1 MTFETIKRDEILGI
15 LREAKN
21 VKEQKKILCDMLYCT
36 PAELEKLIAELE
48 GEKKA
53 RHKWTE
59 RENEELI
66 YMYNSGMETGK
77 ICERFGFEKPQALY
91 DRLKKLRKSGKIE
104 THRQKGTKKMEE
116 VKAKAEIKAEEKE
129 EVKTE
134 TKTETRTESA
144 DEVRA
149 RYISEMKK
157 QDNMLYACSN
167 ALVSALTLIDK
178 LRRLIAA
185 IGDKE

>member
-91 DRLKKLRKSGKIE
+91 DRLKKLRKNGKIE

-116 VKAKAEIKAEEKE
+116 AKA
-129 EVKTE
+129 
-134 TKTETRTESA
+134 KTETRAESA

-157 QDNMLYACSN
+157 QDNMLYACSD

>member
-1 MTFETIKRDEILGI
+1 MTFETINRDEILGI
-15 LREAKN
+15 LREAKD

-66 YMYNSGMETGK
+66 YMYNSGMEAEK
-77 ICERFGFEKPQALY
+77 ICERFGFEKAQALY
-91 DRLKKLRKSGKIE
+91 DRVKKLRKSGKGKIE
-104 THRQKGTKKMEE
+104 IRRQKGEKKMEE
-116 VKAKAEIKAEEKE
+116 VKAKE

-134 TKTETRTESA
+134 AKTEKRAESA

-149 RYISEMKK
+149 RYMSEMKK
-157 QDNMLYACSN
+157 QDNMLYACSD

>member
-48 GEKKA
+48 SEKKA

-91 DRLKKLRKSGKIE
+91 DRLKKLRKSGKGKIE
-104 THRQKGTKKMEE
+104 IQRQKGTKKMEE
-116 VKAKAEIKAEEKE
+116 VKAKTEAKE
-129 EVKTE
+129 EVRTE
-134 TKTETRTESA
+134 AKAESA
-144 DEVRA
+144 DEVRE

-157 QDNMLYACSN
+157 QDNMLYACSD

>member
-36 PAELEKLIAELE
+36 SAELEKLIAELE
-48 GEKKA
+48 SEKKA
-53 RHKWTE
+53 WHKWTE

-91 DRLKKLRKSGKIE
+91 DRVKKLRKSGKGKIE
-104 THRQKGTKKMEE
+104 IQRQKGTKKMEE
-116 VKAKAEIKAEEKE
+116 VKAKTEIKAEEKE

-134 TKTETRTESA
+134 TRAESA
-144 DEVRA
+144 DEVRE

-157 QDNMLYACSN
+157 QDNMLYACSD

>member
-1 MTFETIKRDEILGI
+1 MTFETINRDEILGI
-15 LREAKN
+15 LREAKD

-36 PAELEKLIAELE
+36 PAELETLIAELE

-66 YMYNSGMETGK
+66 YMYNSGMEAEK
-77 ICERFGFEKPQALY
+77 ICERFGFKNAQALY
-91 DRLKKLRKSGKIE
+91 DRVKKLRKSGKGKIE
-104 THRQKGTKKMEE
+104 IRRQKGEKKMEE
-116 VKAKAEIKAEEKE
+116 VKAKTET
-129 EVKTE
+129 KTE
-134 TKTETRTESA
+134 TKTEAKTEARTESA

-157 QDNMLYACSN
+157 QDNMLYACSD

>member
-15 LREAKN
+15 LREAKD

-53 RHKWTE
+53 KHKWTE

-66 YMYNSGMETGK
+66 YMYNSGMEAEK
-77 ICERFGFEKPQALY
+77 ICERFGFKNPQALY
-91 DRLKKLRKSGKIE
+91 DRLKTLRKSRKIE
-104 THRQKGTKKMEE
+104 HRQKGTKKMEE
-116 VKAKAEIKAEEKE
+116 VKEKTEAKE
-129 EVKTE
+129 EVRTE
-134 TKTETRTESA
+134 ARAESA

-157 QDNMLYACSN
+157 QDNMLYACSD

>member
-1 MTFETIKRDEILGI
+1 MTFETINRDEILGI
-15 LREAKN
+15 LREAKD

-53 RHKWTE
+53 KHKWTE

-66 YMYNSGMETGK
+66 YMYNSGMEAEK
-77 ICERFGFEKPQALY
+77 ICERFGFKNPQALY
-91 DRLKKLRKSGKIE
+91 DRLKTLRKSGKGKIE
-104 THRQKGTKKMEE
+104 IRRQKGKKKMEE
-116 VKAKAEIKAEEKE
+116 VKAKE

-134 TKTETRTESA
+134 AKTEARAESA
-144 DEVRA
+144 EEVRA

-157 QDNMLYACSN
+157 QDNMLYACSD

>member
-91 DRLKKLRKSGKIE
+91 DRVKKLRKSGKIE

-116 VKAKAEIKAEEKE
+116 VKAKTEAKE
-129 EVKTE
+129 EVRTE
-134 TKTETRTESA
+134 AKAESA

-149 RYISEMKK
+149 RHISEMKK
-157 QDNMLYACSN
+157 QDNMLYAYSD

>member
-1 MTFETIKRDEILGI
+1 MTFETINRDEILGI

-48 GEKKA
+48 SEKKA

-91 DRLKKLRKSGKIE
+91 DRLKTLRKSGKIG

-116 VKAKAEIKAEEKE
+116 VKAKTEAKE

-134 TKTETRTESA
+134 TRAESA
-144 DEVRA
+144 DEVRE

-157 QDNMLYACSN
+157 QDNMLYACSD

>member
-116 VKAKAEIKAEEKE
+116 AKAKTEIKTEEKE

-157 QDNMLYACSN
+157 QDNMLYACSD

-178 LRRLIAA
+178 LRRLIAT

>member
-48 GEKKA
+48 SEKKA

-59 RENEELI
+59 CENEELI
-66 YMYNSGMETGK
+66 YMYNSGMETEK

-91 DRLKKLRKSGKIE
+91 DRVKKLRKNGKGKIE
-104 THRQKGTKKMEE
+104 IQRQKGTKKMEE
-116 VKAKAEIKAEEKE
+116 VKAKTEAKE
-129 EVKTE
+129 EV
-134 TKTETRTESA
+134 RTEAKAESA
-144 DEVRA
+144 EEVRA

-157 QDNMLYACSN
+157 QDNMLYACSD

>member
-15 LREAKN
+15 LREAKD

-66 YMYNSGMETGK
+66 YMYNSGMEAEK
-77 ICERFGFEKPQALY
+77 ICERFGFEKAQALY
-91 DRLKKLRKSGKIE
+91 DRLKTLRKSRKIE
-104 THRQKGTKKMEE
+104 HRQKGEKKMEE
-116 VKAKAEIKAEEKE
+116 VKAK
-129 EVKTE
+129 TE
-134 TKTETRTESA
+134 TKTEAKTEKRAESA

-149 RYISEMKK
+149 RYMSEMKK
-157 QDNMLYACSN
+157 QDNMLYACSD